1 MADVSVEFGATDTGL
16 SDTLK
21 GIRESMK
28 NLETQQKTTAMS
40 TDEVEKSL
48 RELKKLQGMEKHFM
62 DLSGETAKLADAQ
75 KIAAEATKKLAEEEK
90 AAEIATK
97 KLEEETASLARTQ
110 EKMNAP
116 LLTASERL
124 GLVRTQMEFL
134 KEKASTAALS
144 THELEDT
151 MKKLG
156 ELTSTERRLAAI
168 AGETGS
174 IGKQSSDT
182 SPKVEELAKDIKK
195 TGDNS
200 EEAGKKSEIGF
211 GKIGIA
217 AGIAG
222 AAAKVGSKVIEAAF
236 DAARQVVEGFGQAI
250 DLGGRLTDLSARTGE
265 TAGKLLV
272 LEKAFTNTGVSS
284 DAVGTS
290 LNKMQKFMVDAAQG
304 GQAQADALNRLGI
317 TMSELAGKTP
327 TEQMAVFAQRIAGIQ
342 DPAQRAE
349 SAMSIFGKSGGE
361 LLPILQN
368 FSGEIEAASGQ
379 LGSMPGVMDRSAKAF
394 DSLGENMQTIN
405 SKVMQFAAGFL
416 EGALPALNK
425 FTSALS
431 GVDAAGW
438 GQATMDVVTR
448 IADRL
453 IGAFKDPLAV
463 IAAYGTSFEVAV
475 KTFGNAFFNTSSTV
489 IDFLVQS
496 METNLASA
504 VTAYIGSALTDA
516 ALTFGRHITEALM
529 TFSAAISELPG
540 FQAAGDKMF
549 SVLDEANTKLGEA
562 QIANMGATA
571 EAAAKVTEEFDK
583 TAAKTRVFKE
593 DFFGAEEATKRM
605 NEEMDAIEASG
616 KATRE
621 DFLGAEGSTSNAANN
636 IGNAATNSQVA
647 AINFGSVN
655 KSAYDSNESMKASDG
670 HSTAI
675 ASSWAKV
682 AGSAYTAEQ
691 STYGAQEAMTKAV
704 RAMSDADMSNLFK
717 QAKQDLKDM
726 GGDMKTVGD
735 EARNIPQLAEALGIE
750 AAGKSSK
757 QLMYEI
763 GQEVEKIR
771 NTPIEINIKFN
782 SELFAAGIESLRT
795 QTNDA
800 FSQVPL
806 ILDAAPSIAEQAT
819 SASNEFKNQIPLNL
833 DGYDSIADTRKA
845 AEDNFAN
852 AIPLTM
858 SGDSSANEVLGVV
871 QDRLSTVIPLGLDA
885 DNSISQAFQ
894 SAQNAFATPIPTT
907 IDTTLDAEKSV
918 TGIRDSVKD
927 GIELDVAA
935 KSGVNG
941 VLDLIKTAVETIKT
955 TVETLERKLPV
966 AALI

>member
-1 MADVSVEFGATDTGL
+1 MADVTVEFGATDTGL
-16 SDTLK
+16 EKTLK
-21 GIRESMK
+21 AVQDELTQLKGKVSSGELSMTELESTMK
-28 NLETQQKTTAMS
+28 RIGQVTT
-40 TDEVEKSL
+40 
-48 RELKKLQGMEKHFM
+48 MEKN
-62 DLSGETAKLADAQ
+62 
-75 KIAAEATKKLAEEEK
+75 IK
-90 AAEIATK
+90 AIGD
-97 KLEEETASLARTQ
+97 S
-110 EKMNAP
+110 
-116 LLTASERL
+116 
-124 GLVRTQMEFL
+124 
-134 KEKASTAALS
+134 STA
-144 THELEDT
+144 
-151 MKKLG
+151 
-156 ELTSTERRLAAI
+156 
-168 AGETGS
+168 
-174 IGKQSSDT
+174 T
-182 SPKVEELAKDIKK
+182 SPKVEELNSDIKK

-200 EEAGKKSEIGF
+200 LDAGNKSEIGF

-250 DLGGRLTDLSARTGE
+250 DLGGRLTDLSDRTGE

-272 LEKAFTNTGVSS
+272 LEKAFTNTGVSADS
-284 DAVGTS
+284 VGTS

-349 SAMSIFGKSGGE
+349 AAMSIFGKSGGE

-368 FSGEIEAASGQ
+368 FSGELETARGQ

-394 DSLGENMQTIN
+394 DELGENMQTIN

-438 GQATMDVVTR
+438 GQATMDIVTR

-453 IGAFKDPLAV
+453 IGAFQDPLAV
-463 IAAYGTSFEVAV
+463 IQSYGTSMEVAV

-489 IDFLVQS
+489 IDFLVKS

-504 VTAYIGSALTDA
+504 VTAYIGSALTDS

-562 QIANMGATA
+562 QKANMGATA
-571 EAAAKVTEEFDK
+571 EAAAKVTAEFDK
-583 TAAKTRVFKE
+583 TASKTRVFKE

-621 DFLGAEGSTSNAANN
+621 GFLGAEGSASNAANN

-655 KSAYDSNESMKASDG
+655 SSAIGAGSSMQASDKT
-670 HSTAI
+670 STSI
-675 ASSWAKV
+675 AASWAKV
-682 AGSAYTAEQ
+682 AGSAYSAEQ

-704 RAMSDADMSNLFK
+704 RGMSDTDMSNLFK
-717 QAKQDLKDM
+717 QARQDLRDM

-735 EARNIPQLAEALGIE
+735 AARNIPQLAEALGIDT
-750 AAGKSSK
+750 AGKKSK

-782 SELFAAGIESLRT
+782 PELFAAGIESLRT

-800 FSQVPL
+800 FNQVPL
-806 ILDAAPSIAEQAT
+806 VLNAAPSIAEQAT
-819 SASNEFKNQIPLNL
+819 AASDGFKKPIPLNL
-833 DGYDSIADTRKA
+833 QGYESIADTRKA

-858 SGDSSANEVLGVV
+858 SGDSSANDVLKVV
-871 QDRLSTVIPLGLDA
+871 QDRLSTDIPLSLTTEEVNLDSA
-885 DNSISQAFQ
+885 KQQIAQLSGVPVTVDAKVDKQAFDNSIANLNTEIKNQFTGGAGGAGGPGGNAT
-894 SAQNAFATPIPTT
+894 AQGGNGGDGSDGGAGGKGGDATVPLT
-907 IDTTLDAEKSV
+907 IE
-918 TGIRDSVKD
+918 GILSTINTAV
-927 GIELDVAA
+927 EA
-935 KSGVNG
+935 
-941 VLDLIKTAVETIKT
+941 IKTAV
-955 TVETLERKLPV
+955 VSLEKKLPQPV
-966 AALI
+966 LA

>member
-1 MADVSVEFGATDTGL
+1 MADVTVEFGATDTGL
-16 SDTLK
+16 EKTLK
-21 GIRESMK
+21 AVQDELTQLKGKVSSGELSMTELESTMK
-28 NLETQQKTTAMS
+28 RIGQVTT
-40 TDEVEKSL
+40 
-48 RELKKLQGMEKHFM
+48 MEKN
-62 DLSGETAKLADAQ
+62 
-75 KIAAEATKKLAEEEK
+75 IK
-90 AAEIATK
+90 AIGD
-97 KLEEETASLARTQ
+97 S
-110 EKMNAP
+110 
-116 LLTASERL
+116 
-124 GLVRTQMEFL
+124 
-134 KEKASTAALS
+134 STA
-144 THELEDT
+144 
-151 MKKLG
+151 
-156 ELTSTERRLAAI
+156 
-168 AGETGS
+168 
-174 IGKQSSDT
+174 T
-182 SPKVEELAKDIKK
+182 SPKVEELNSDIKK

-200 EEAGKKSEIGF
+200 LDAGNKSEIGF

-250 DLGGRLTDLSARTGE
+250 DLGGRLTDLSSRTGE

-349 SAMSIFGKSGGE
+349 AAMSIFGKSGGE

-394 DSLGENMQTIN
+394 DSLGENMETIN

-453 IGAFKDPLAV
+453 IGAFQDPLAV

-504 VTAYIGSALTDA
+504 ITAYVGGALTDS

-540 FQAAGDKMF
+540 FQAAGDEMF
-549 SVLDEANTKLGEA
+549 RVLDAANTKLGEA
-562 QIANMGATA
+562 QIANMGETA
-571 EAAAKVTEEFDK
+571 KAAAKVTEEFDK
-583 TAAKTRVFKE
+583 TASKTRVFKE

-616 KATRE
+616 KTTRE
-621 DFLGAEGSTSNAANN
+621 DFLGTETSTSNTANN
-636 IGNAATNSQVA
+636 IKNAADNSNIS
-647 AINFGSVN
+647 AINFGLVN
-655 KSAYDSNESMKASDG
+655 SSSYSASESSKKSKDQSIE
-670 HSTAI
+670 TAVEW
-675 ASSWAKV
+675 SKV
-682 AGSAYTAEQ
+682 AGSAYTAET
-691 STYGAQEAMTKAV
+691 STKAAAAEMV
-704 RAMSDADMSNLFK
+704 KTAREMSQADMSKLFS
-717 QAKQDLKDM
+717 QAKQDLRDM
-726 GGDMKTVGD
+726 GGDMEILGKKVT
-735 EARNIPQLAEALGIE
+735 NIPQLAEALGIE
-750 AAGKSSK
+750 TASKSSK
-757 QLMYEI
+757 ILIQEI
-763 GQEVEKIR
+763 GAEIKKIGKE
-771 NTPIEINIKFN
+771 PIEINIKF
-782 SELFAAGIESLRT
+782 SPEKFAAGLESLRT
-795 QTNDA
+795 SFEGA
-800 FSQVPL
+800 FQDIPST
-806 ILDAAPSIAEQAT
+806 INAAPSIAEQAIDAT
-819 SASNEFKNQIPLNL
+819 DAFARPIPLNL
-833 DGYDSIADTRKA
+833 DGYDSIADAKQSA
-845 AEDNFAN
+845 LDNFAN
-852 AIPLTM
+852 PIPLNM
-858 SGDSSANEVLGVV
+858 SGDSAANEVLGVV
-871 QDRLSTVIPLGLDA
+871 QNAFASAIPLSMDGSNA
-885 DNSISQAFQ
+885 AAQAWQ
-894 SAQNAFATPIPTT
+894 TAENAFATPVNTSLSLDTSAAVQTATSNLGSIP
-907 IDTTLDAEKSV
+907 TTLDAEKSV
-918 TGIRDSVKD
+918 KGIRDSVKD

-935 KSGVNG
+935 KSGVSG
-941 VLDLIKTAVETIKT
+941 LLDAIKTAVEAIKT
-955 TVETLERKLPV
+955 AVEKIEPKLPT

>member
-1 MADVSVEFGATDTGL
+1 MADVTVEFGATDTGL
-16 SDTLK
+16 EKTLK
-21 GIRESMK
+21 AVQDELTQLKGKVSSGELSMTELESTMK
-28 NLETQQKTTAMS
+28 RIGQVTS
-40 TDEVEKSL
+40 
-48 RELKKLQGMEKHFM
+48 MEKN
-62 DLSGETAKLADAQ
+62 
-75 KIAAEATKKLAEEEK
+75 IK
-90 AAEIATK
+90 AIGD
-97 KLEEETASLARTQ
+97 S
-110 EKMNAP
+110 
-116 LLTASERL
+116 
-124 GLVRTQMEFL
+124 
-134 KEKASTAALS
+134 STA
-144 THELEDT
+144 
-151 MKKLG
+151 
-156 ELTSTERRLAAI
+156 
-168 AGETGS
+168 
-174 IGKQSSDT
+174 T
-182 SPKVEELAKDIKK
+182 SPKVEELNSDIKK

-200 EEAGKKSEIGF
+200 LDAGNKSEIGF

-250 DLGGRLTDLSARTGE
+250 DLGGRLTDLSSRTGE

-290 LNKMQKFMVDAAQG
+290 LNKMQKFMIDAAQG
-304 GQAQADALNRLGI
+304 GAAQADAMSRLGI

-349 SAMSIFGKSGGE
+349 AAMSIFGKSGGE

-394 DSLGENMQTIN
+394 DSLGENMETIN

-438 GQATMDVVTR
+438 GQATMDIVTR

-453 IGAFKDPLAV
+453 IGAFQDPLAT
-463 IAAYGTSFEVAV
+463 IQAYGTSFEVAV

-489 IDFLVQS
+489 IDFLVKS

-516 ALTFGRHITEALM
+516 ALTFGRHITESLM

-562 QIANMGATA
+562 QIANMGETA
-571 EAAAKVTEEFDK
+571 KAAAKVTEEFDK
-583 TAAKTRVFKE
+583 TASKTRVFKE

-605 NEEMDAIEASG
+605 NKEMDAIEANG

-621 DFLGAEGSTSNAANN
+621 NFLGTETSTSNTANN
-636 IGNAATNSQVA
+636 IKNAADNSNIS

-655 KSAYDSNESMKASDG
+655 SSSYSASESSKKSKDQSVL
-670 HSTAI
+670 TAVEW
-675 ASSWAKV
+675 SKV
-682 AGSAYTAEQ
+682 AGSAYTAET
-691 STYGAQEAMTKAV
+691 ST
-704 RAMSDADMSNLFK
+704 RAAAAEMVKTAREMSQADMSKLFS
-717 QAKQDLKDM
+717 QAKQDLRDM
-726 GGDMKTVGD
+726 GGDLEILGKKVT
-735 EARNIPQLAEALGIE
+735 NIPQLAEALGIE
-750 AAGKSSK
+750 TASKSSK
-757 QLMYEI
+757 ILIQEIGAEIKKI
-763 GQEVEKIR
+763 GQEPVEID
-771 NTPIEINIKFN
+771 IKF
-782 SELFAAGIESLRT
+782 SPEKFAAGLESLRT
-795 QTNDA
+795 SFEDA
-800 FSQVPL
+800 FQDIPST
-806 ILDAAPSIAEQAT
+806 INAAPSIAEQAMDAT
-819 SASNEFKNQIPLNL
+819 QAFAQPIPLNL
-833 DGYDSIADTRKA
+833 NGYDSIADAKQTA
-845 AEDNFAN
+845 LDNFAN
-852 AIPLTM
+852 PIPLSM
-858 SGDSSANEVLGVV
+858 SGDSAANEVLGVV
-871 QDRLSTVIPLGLDA
+871 Q
-885 DNSISQAFQ
+885 
-894 SAQNAFATPIPTT
+894 NAFASAIPLSLDGSNAAANAWQTAENAFAAPVNT
-907 IDTTLDAEKSV
+907 SLSLDTSAAVQTATSNLGSIPTTLDADKSV
-918 TGIRDSVKD
+918 EGIRDSVKD

-941 VLDLIKTAVETIKT
+941 TLDLIKTAVEAIKT
-955 TVETLERKLPV
+955 AVVSLETKLPQPV
-966 AALI
+966 LA

>member
-1 MADVSVEFGATDTGL
+1 
-16 SDTLK
+16 
-21 GIRESMK
+21 
-28 NLETQQKTTAMS
+28 
-40 TDEVEKSL
+40 
-48 RELKKLQGMEKHFM
+48 
-62 DLSGETAKLADAQ
+62 
-75 KIAAEATKKLAEEEK
+75 
-90 AAEIATK
+90 
-97 KLEEETASLARTQ
+97 
-110 EKMNAP
+110 
-116 LLTASERL
+116 
-124 GLVRTQMEFL
+124 
-134 KEKASTAALS
+134 
-144 THELEDT
+144 
-151 MKKLG
+151 
-156 ELTSTERRLAAI
+156 
-168 AGETGS
+168 
-174 IGKQSSDT
+174 
-182 SPKVEELAKDIKK
+182 
-195 TGDNS
+195 
-200 EEAGKKSEIGF
+200 
-211 GKIGIA
+211 
-217 AGIAG
+217 
-222 AAAKVGSKVIEAAF
+222 VIEAAF
-236 DAARQVVEGFGQAI
+236 DAARRVVEGFGQAI

-304 GQAQADALNRLGI
+304 GQAQTEALNRLGI

-349 SAMSIFGKSGGE
+349 AAMSIFGKSGGE

-368 FSGEIEAASGQ
+368 FSGELEAASAQ

-438 GQATMDVVTR
+438 GQATMGIITR

-453 IGAFKDPLAV
+453 IGAFQDPLAV

-489 IDFLVQS
+489 IDFLIKS

-549 SVLDEANTKLGEA
+549 QVLDAANTKLGEA

-571 EAAAKVTEEFDK
+571 EAASKVTDEFDK

-605 NEEMDAIEASG
+605 NTEMDAIEASG

-621 DFLGAEGSTSNAANN
+621 DFLGAEGSATNTASNLR
-636 IGNAATNSQVA
+636 NAATNSQIA

-655 KSAYDSNESMKASDG
+655 SSAISAGSSMQASDKASV
-670 HSTAI
+670 SI
-675 ASSWAKV
+675 AKSWAKV

-691 STYGAQEAMTKAV
+691 STYGAQAAMAKAV
-704 RAMSDADMSNLFK
+704 REMSDKDVGTLFT

-726 GGDMKTVGD
+726 GGDMRTVGE
-735 EARNIPQLAEALGIE
+735 EARNIPDLAEALGIE
-750 AAGKSSK
+750 TAGKSTK
-757 QLMYEI
+757 QMIYEI
-763 GQEVEKIR
+763 GQEIKVIS
-771 NTPIEINIKFN
+771 NSPIEINIKF
-782 SELFAAGIESLRT
+782 SPEVFAAGIESLRT
-795 QTNDA
+795 ETNNA
-800 FSQVPL
+800 FNQVPL
-806 ILDAAPSIAEQAT
+806 VLNAAPSIAEQAT
-819 SASNEFKNQIPLNL
+819 AASDEFKNPIPLNL
-833 DGYDSIADTRKA
+833 QGYDSIADTRKA

-894 SAQNAFATPIPTT
+894 SAENTFAKPIPTT

-918 TGIRDSVKD
+918 KGLRDSVKD

-935 KSGVNG
+935 KSGVSGLLEAIKGLVTTISTTTTSMNG
-941 VLDLIKTAVETIKT
+941 
-955 TVETLERKLPV
+955 KLPIAV
-966 AALI
+966 VGA

>member
-1 MADVSVEFGATDTGL
+1 MADVTVEFGATDTGL
-16 SDTLK
+16 EKTLK
-21 GIRESMK
+21 AVQDELTQLKGKVSSGELSMTELESTMK
-28 NLETQQKTTAMS
+28 RIGQVTT
-40 TDEVEKSL
+40 
-48 RELKKLQGMEKHFM
+48 MEKN
-62 DLSGETAKLADAQ
+62 
-75 KIAAEATKKLAEEEK
+75 IK
-90 AAEIATK
+90 AIGD
-97 KLEEETASLARTQ
+97 S
-110 EKMNAP
+110 
-116 LLTASERL
+116 
-124 GLVRTQMEFL
+124 
-134 KEKASTAALS
+134 STA
-144 THELEDT
+144 
-151 MKKLG
+151 
-156 ELTSTERRLAAI
+156 
-168 AGETGS
+168 
-174 IGKQSSDT
+174 T
-182 SPKVEELAKDIKK
+182 SPKVEELNSDIKK

-200 EEAGKKSEIGF
+200 LDAGNKSEIGF

-349 SAMSIFGKSGGE
+349 AAMSIFGKSGGE

-489 IDFLVQS
+489 IDFLVKS
-496 METNLASA
+496 MQTNLASA
-504 VTAYIGSALTDA
+504 VTAYIGSALTDS

-529 TFSAAISELPG
+529 TFSTAIAELPG
-540 FQAAGDKMF
+540 FQAAGDEMF
-549 SVLDEANTKLGEA
+549 RVLDAANKKLGEE
-562 QIANMGATA
+562 QKANIGATA

-583 TAAKTRVFKE
+583 AASKTTIFKE
-593 DFFGAEEATKRM
+593 DIFGAEEATKRM

-621 DFLGAEGSTSNAANN
+621 DFLGAEGSATNAASNILNAAN
-636 IGNAATNSQVA
+636 NSQVA

-655 KSAYDSNESMKASDG
+655 LSAYNSKENMKTSEG
-670 HSTAI
+670 HSLVI
-675 ASSWAKV
+675 KDYWAKV

-795 QTNDA
+795 QTSDA
-800 FSQVPL
+800 FNQVPL

-819 SASNEFKNQIPLNL
+819 SASNEFKNQIPINL
-833 DGYDSIADTRKA
+833 DGYESIADTRKA

-858 SGDSSANEVLGVV
+858 SGDSSANQVLGVV

-918 TGIRDSVKD
+918 TGIRDSLKD

-941 VLDLIKTAVETIKT
+941 TLDLIKTAVEAIKT
-955 TVETLERKLPV
+955 AVEKIEPKLPT

>member
-1 MADVSVEFGATDTGL
+1 MADVTVEFGATDTGL
-16 SDTLK
+16 EKTLK
-21 GIRESMK
+21 AVQDELTQLKGKVSSGELSMTELESTMK
-28 NLETQQKTTAMS
+28 RIGQVTT
-40 TDEVEKSL
+40 
-48 RELKKLQGMEKHFM
+48 MEKN
-62 DLSGETAKLADAQ
+62 
-75 KIAAEATKKLAEEEK
+75 IK
-90 AAEIATK
+90 AIGD
-97 KLEEETASLARTQ
+97 S
-110 EKMNAP
+110 
-116 LLTASERL
+116 
-124 GLVRTQMEFL
+124 
-134 KEKASTAALS
+134 STA
-144 THELEDT
+144 
-151 MKKLG
+151 
-156 ELTSTERRLAAI
+156 
-168 AGETGS
+168 
-174 IGKQSSDT
+174 T
-182 SPKVEELAKDIKK
+182 SPKVEELGKDMK
-195 TGDNS
+195 TAGDKA
-200 EEAGKKSEIGF
+200 EAAGDKGSIGF

-222 AAAKVGSKVIEAAF
+222 AAAKVGSMAIEAAF
-236 DAARQVVEGFGQAI
+236 DAARKVAEGFGQAI
-250 DLGGRLTDLSARTGE
+250 DLGGRLTDLSDRTGE
-265 TAGKLLV
+265 TAGKLLI

-304 GQAQADALNRLGI
+304 GQAQTEALNRLGI

-349 SAMSIFGKSGGE
+349 AAMSIFGKSGGE
-361 LLPILQN
+361 LIPILQN
-368 FSGEIEAASGQ
+368 FSGELETASAQ

-394 DSLGENMQTIN
+394 DELGENMQTIN

-438 GQATMDVVTR
+438 GQATMDIITR
-448 IADRL
+448 IADRF
-453 IGAFKDPLAV
+453 IGAFQDPLAV

-489 IDFLVQS
+489 IDFLVKS

-504 VTAYIGSALTDA
+504 VTAYIGSALTDS
-516 ALTFGRHITEALM
+516 ALTFARHITEALM
-529 TFSAAISELPG
+529 TFSAAIAELPG

-549 SVLDEANTKLGEA
+549 SILDAANTKLGEA
-562 QIANMGATA
+562 QIANMGETA
-571 EAAAKVTEEFDK
+571 KAAAKVTAEFDK
-583 TAAKTRVFKE
+583 TASKTRVFKE

-605 NEEMDAIEASG
+605 NEEMNAIEASG
-616 KATRE
+616 KETRE
-621 DFLGAEGSTSNAANN
+621 NFLGAEGSSSDAASNIQNAANN
-636 IGNAATNSQVA
+636 SQVT

-655 KSAYDSNESMKASDG
+655 KSAIGASSSMQASDKAST
-670 HSTAI
+670 SI
-675 ASSWAKV
+675 AKSWVKV
-682 AGSAYTAEQ
+682 AGSAYEAEK
-691 STYGAQEAMTKAV
+691 STYGAQEAMTKAM
-704 RAMSDADMSNLFK
+704 RAMSNADMNNLFK

-726 GGDMKTVGD
+726 GGDMEAVGKS
-735 EARNIPQLAEALGIE
+735 ARNIPQLAEALGIE

-763 GQEVEKIR
+763 GQEIEKIR
-771 NTPIEINIKFN
+771 KTPIEINIKFN
-782 SELFAAGIESLRT
+782 PKLFAAGIESLRT
-795 QTNDA
+795 QTNDV

-806 ILDAAPSIAEQAT
+806 VLNAAPSIAEQAIA
-819 SASNEFKNQIPLNL
+819 ASDEFTKPIPLNL
-833 DGYDSIADTRKA
+833 EGYESIADTRKA

-852 AIPLTM
+852 PIPLTM

-894 SAQNAFATPIPTT
+894 SAENTFAKPIPTT

-918 TGIRDSVKD
+918 KGLRDSLKD

-935 KSGVNG
+935 KSGATG
-941 VLDLIKTAVETIKT
+941 LLEMIKTAVEAIKT
-955 TVETLERKLPV
+955 AVEKIEPKLPT

>member
-1 MADVSVEFGATDTGL
+1 MADVTVEFGATDTGL
-16 SDTLK
+16 EKTLK
-21 GIRESMK
+21 AVQDELTQLKGKVSSGELSMTE
-28 NLETQQKTTAMS
+28 LEGTMKRIGQVTT
-40 TDEVEKSL
+40 
-48 RELKKLQGMEKHFM
+48 MEKN
-62 DLSGETAKLADAQ
+62 
-75 KIAAEATKKLAEEEK
+75 IK
-90 AAEIATK
+90 AIGD
-97 KLEEETASLARTQ
+97 S
-110 EKMNAP
+110 
-116 LLTASERL
+116 
-124 GLVRTQMEFL
+124 
-134 KEKASTAALS
+134 STA
-144 THELEDT
+144 
-151 MKKLG
+151 
-156 ELTSTERRLAAI
+156 
-168 AGETGS
+168 
-174 IGKQSSDT
+174 T
-182 SPKVEELAKDIKK
+182 SPKVEELNSDIKK

-200 EEAGKKSEIGF
+200 LDAGNKSEIGF

-236 DAARQVVEGFGQAI
+236 DAARRVVEGFGQAI

-304 GQAQADALNRLGI
+304 GQAQAEALNRLGI

-327 TEQMAVFAQRIAGIQ
+327 TEQMAVFAQRIAGIK

-349 SAMSIFGKSGGE
+349 AAMSIFGKSGGE

-368 FSGEIEAASGQ
+368 LSGELEAARDQ

-394 DSLGENMQTIN
+394 DSLGENIETIN

-438 GQATMDVVTR
+438 GQATMGIITR

-453 IGAFKDPLAV
+453 IGAFQDPLAV

-496 METNLASA
+496 MQTNLASA
-504 VTAYIGSALTDA
+504 ITAYVGGALTDS
-516 ALTFGRHITEALM
+516 ALTFGRHLTEALM
-529 TFSAAISELPG
+529 TFSTAIAELPG
-540 FQAAGDKMF
+540 FKAAGDEMF
-549 SVLDEANTKLGEA
+549 RVLDEANKKLGEE
-562 QIANMGATA
+562 QKANMGAVA
-571 EAAAKVTEEFDK
+571 EAASKVTEEFDK
-583 TAAKTRVFKE
+583 TASKTRVFKE

-621 DFLGAEGSTSNAANN
+621 DFLGAEGSATNTASNILNAAN
-636 IGNAATNSQVA
+636 NSQVA

-655 KSAYDSNESMKASDG
+655 KSAYDSNESMTASDG

-782 SELFAAGIESLRT
+782 PELFAAGIESLRT

-800 FSQVPL
+800 FNQVPL
-806 ILDAAPSIAEQAT
+806 VLNAAPSIAEQAIA
-819 SASNEFKNQIPLNL
+819 ASDEFKKPIPLNL
-833 DGYDSIADTRKA
+833 QGYGSIADTRKA

-858 SGDSSANEVLGVV
+858 SGDSSANKVLGVV

-918 TGIRDSVKD
+918 TGIRDSLKD
-927 GIELDVAA
+927 GIEIDVAA

-941 VLDLIKTAVETIKT
+941 TLDLIKTAVQAIKT
-955 TVETLERKLPV
+955 AVEKIEPKLPT

>member
-1 MADVSVEFGATDTGL
+1 MADVTVEFGATDTGL
-16 SDTLK
+16 EKTLK
-21 GIRESMK
+21 AVQDELTQLKGKVSSGELSMTELESTMK
-28 NLETQQKTTAMS
+28 RIGQVTT
-40 TDEVEKSL
+40 
-48 RELKKLQGMEKHFM
+48 MEKN
-62 DLSGETAKLADAQ
+62 
-75 KIAAEATKKLAEEEK
+75 IK
-90 AAEIATK
+90 AIGD
-97 KLEEETASLARTQ
+97 S
-110 EKMNAP
+110 
-116 LLTASERL
+116 
-124 GLVRTQMEFL
+124 
-134 KEKASTAALS
+134 STA
-144 THELEDT
+144 
-151 MKKLG
+151 
-156 ELTSTERRLAAI
+156 
-168 AGETGS
+168 
-174 IGKQSSDT
+174 T
-182 SPKVEELAKDIKK
+182 SPKVEELNSDIKK

-200 EEAGKKSEIGF
+200 LDAGNKSEIGF

-236 DAARQVVEGFGQAI
+236 DAARRVVEGFGQAI

-304 GQAQADALNRLGI
+304 GQAQTEALNRLGI

-349 SAMSIFGKSGGE
+349 AAMSIFGKSGGE

-368 FSGEIEAASGQ
+368 FSGELEAASAQ

-438 GQATMDVVTR
+438 GQATMGIITR

-453 IGAFKDPLAV
+453 IGAFQDPLAV

-489 IDFLVQS
+489 IDFLVKS

-516 ALTFGRHITEALM
+516 ALTFGRHMTEALM

-549 SVLDEANTKLGEA
+549 QVLDAANTKLGEA
-562 QIANMGATA
+562 QIANMGETA
-571 EAAAKVTEEFDK
+571 KAASKVTDEFDK

-616 KATRE
+616 KATRQN
-621 DFLGAEGSTSNAANN
+621 FLGAEGSATNAANN
-636 IGNAATNSQVA
+636 IGNAATNSQIA

-655 KSAYDSNESMKASDG
+655 TSAYSSKENMKASDG
-670 HSTAI
+670 HSTSI

-691 STYGAQEAMTKAV
+691 STYGAQSAMAKAV
-704 RAMSDADMSNLFK
+704 REMSGKDVGTLFT
-717 QAKQDLKDM
+717 QAKQDLRDM
-726 GGDMKTVGD
+726 GGDMKTVGE
-735 EARNIPQLAEALGIE
+735 EARNIPDLAEALGIE
-750 AAGKSSK
+750 TAGKSAK
-757 QLMYEI
+757 QMIYEI
-763 GQEVEKIR
+763 GQEIKVIS
-771 NTPIEINIKFN
+771 NSPIEINIKF
-782 SELFAAGIESLRT
+782 SPEVFAAGIESLRT
-795 QTNDA
+795 ETNNA
-800 FSQVPL
+800 FNQVPL
-806 ILDAAPSIAEQAT
+806 VLNAAPSIAEQAT
-819 SASNEFKNQIPLNL
+819 AASDEFKNPIPLNL
-833 DGYDSIADTRKA
+833 QGYDSIADTRKA

-894 SAQNAFATPIPTT
+894 SAENTFAKPIPTT

-918 TGIRDSVKD
+918 TGLRDSLKD

-935 KSGVNG
+935 KSGATGLLEAIKGLVTTISTATTSING
-941 VLDLIKTAVETIKT
+941 
-955 TVETLERKLPV
+955 KLPIAV
-966 AALI
+966 VGA

>member
-1 MADVSVEFGATDTGL
+1 MADVTVEFGATDTGL
-16 SDTLK
+16 EKTLK
-21 GIRESMK
+21 AVQDELTQLKGKVSSGELSMTELESTMK
-28 NLETQQKTTAMS
+28 RIGQVTS
-40 TDEVEKSL
+40 
-48 RELKKLQGMEKHFM
+48 MEKN
-62 DLSGETAKLADAQ
+62 
-75 KIAAEATKKLAEEEK
+75 IK
-90 AAEIATK
+90 AIGD
-97 KLEEETASLARTQ
+97 S
-110 EKMNAP
+110 
-116 LLTASERL
+116 
-124 GLVRTQMEFL
+124 
-134 KEKASTAALS
+134 STA
-144 THELEDT
+144 
-151 MKKLG
+151 
-156 ELTSTERRLAAI
+156 
-168 AGETGS
+168 
-174 IGKQSSDT
+174 T
-182 SPKVEELAKDIKK
+182 SPKVEELNSDIKK

-200 EEAGKKSEIGF
+200 LDAGNKSEIGF

-349 SAMSIFGKSGGE
+349 AAMSIFGKSGGE

-438 GQATMDVVTR
+438 GQATMGIITR

-453 IGAFKDPLAV
+453 IGAFQDPLAV

-489 IDFLVQS
+489 IDFLVKS

-529 TFSAAISELPG
+529 TFSTAIANLPG

-549 SVLDEANTKLGEA
+549 EVLDAANTKLGEA

-571 EAAAKVTEEFDK
+571 EAASKVTEEFDK
-583 TAAKTRVFKE
+583 TASKTRVFKE
-593 DFFGAEEATKRM
+593 DFFGAEEATQRM

-621 DFLGAEGSTSNAANN
+621 DFLGAEGSATNTASNILNAAN
-636 IGNAATNSQVA
+636 NSQVA

-655 KSAYDSNESMKASDG
+655 KSAYDSNERMKASDG

-726 GGDMKTVGD
+726 GGDMEAVGKS
-735 EARNIPQLAEALGIE
+735 ARNIPQLAEALGIE
-750 AAGKSSK
+750 EAGKSSK

-795 QTNDA
+795 QTSDA
-800 FSQVPL
+800 FNQVPL

-819 SASNEFKNQIPLNL
+819 SASNEFKNQIPINL
-833 DGYDSIADTRKA
+833 DGYESIADTRKA

-858 SGDSSANEVLGVV
+858 SGDSSANQVLGVV

-894 SAQNAFATPIPTT
+894 SAENTFAKPIPTT

-918 TGIRDSVKD
+918 TGLRDSLKD

-935 KSGVNG
+935 KSGVSGLLEAIKGLVTTISTETTSMNG
-941 VLDLIKTAVETIKT
+941 
-955 TVETLERKLPV
+955 KLPIAV
-966 AALI
+966 VGA

>member
-1 MADVSVEFGATDTGL
+1 MADVTVEFGATDTGL
-16 SDTLK
+16 EKTLK
-21 GIRESMK
+21 AVQDELTQLKGKVSSGELSMTELESTMK
-28 NLETQQKTTAMS
+28 RIGQVTS
-40 TDEVEKSL
+40 
-48 RELKKLQGMEKHFM
+48 MEKN
-62 DLSGETAKLADAQ
+62 
-75 KIAAEATKKLAEEEK
+75 IK
-90 AAEIATK
+90 AIGD
-97 KLEEETASLARTQ
+97 S
-110 EKMNAP
+110 
-116 LLTASERL
+116 
-124 GLVRTQMEFL
+124 
-134 KEKASTAALS
+134 STA
-144 THELEDT
+144 
-151 MKKLG
+151 
-156 ELTSTERRLAAI
+156 
-168 AGETGS
+168 
-174 IGKQSSDT
+174 T
-182 SPKVEELAKDIKK
+182 SPKVEELNSDIKK

-200 EEAGKKSEIGF
+200 LDAGNKSEIGF

-250 DLGGRLTDLSARTGE
+250 DLGGRLTDLSSRTGE

-272 LEKAFTNTGVSS
+272 LEKAFTNTGVSADS
-284 DAVGTS
+284 VGTS
-290 LNKMQKFMVDAAQG
+290 INKMQKFMVDAAQG

-327 TEQMAVFAQRIAGIQ
+327 TEQMALFAQRIAGIQ

-349 SAMSIFGKSGGE
+349 AAMSIFGKSGGE

-368 FSGEIEAASGQ
+368 FSGELEAASGQ

-394 DSLGENMQTIN
+394 DSLGENMETIN

-453 IGAFKDPLAV
+453 IGAFQDPLAV

-504 VTAYIGSALTDA
+504 ITAYVGGALTDS

-562 QIANMGATA
+562 QIANMGETA
-571 EAAAKVTEEFDK
+571 KAAAKVTEEFDK
-583 TAAKTRVFKE
+583 TASKTRVFKE

-605 NEEMDAIEASG
+605 NEEMDAIEANG

-621 DFLGAEGSTSNAANN
+621 NFLGTETSTSNTANN
-636 IGNAATNSQVA
+636 IKNAADNSNIS
-647 AINFGSVN
+647 AINFGLVN
-655 KSAYDSNESMKASDG
+655 SSSYSASESSKKSKNYAIE
-670 HSTAI
+670 TAAEWVKI
-675 ASSWAKV
+675 

-691 STYGAQEAMTKAV
+691 ST
-704 RAMSDADMSNLFK
+704 RATQAEMVKTAREMSQADMSKLFS

-726 GGDMKTVGD
+726 GGDMEILGKKVT
-735 EARNIPQLAEALGIE
+735 NIPQLAEALGIE
-750 AAGKSSK
+750 TAGKSSK
-757 QLMYEI
+757 ILIQEI
-763 GQEVEKIR
+763 GAEIKKIGKE
-771 NTPIEINIKFN
+771 PIEINIKF
-782 SELFAAGIESLRT
+782 SPEKFAAGLESLRT
-795 QTNDA
+795 SFEDA
-800 FSQVPL
+800 FQDIPST
-806 ILDAAPSIAEQAT
+806 INAAPSIAEQAINAT
-819 SASNEFKNQIPLNL
+819 DAFARPIPLNL
-833 DGYDSIADTRKA
+833 DGYDSIADAKQSA
-845 AEDNFAN
+845 LDNFAN
-852 AIPLTM
+852 PIPLNM
-858 SGDSSANEVLGVV
+858 SGDSAANEVLGVV
-871 QDRLSTVIPLGLDA
+871 QNAFASAIPLSMDGSNA
-885 DNSISQAFQ
+885 AAQAWQ
-894 SAQNAFATPIPTT
+894 TAENAFATPVNTSLSLDTSAAVQTATSNLGSIP
-907 IDTTLDAEKSV
+907 TTLDADKSV
-918 TGIRDSVKD
+918 EGIRDSVKD

-935 KSGVNG
+935 KSGVSG
-941 VLDLIKTAVETIKT
+941 LLDAIKTAVEAIKT
-955 TVETLERKLPV
+955 SVLLIEPKLPQQV
-966 AALI
+966 LA

>member
-1 MADVSVEFGATDTGL
+1 MADVTVEFGATDTGL
-16 SDTLK
+16 EKTLK
-21 GIRESMK
+21 AVQDELTQLKGKVSSGELSMTELESTMK
-28 NLETQQKTTAMS
+28 RIGQVTT
-40 TDEVEKSL
+40 
-48 RELKKLQGMEKHFM
+48 MEKN
-62 DLSGETAKLADAQ
+62 
-75 KIAAEATKKLAEEEK
+75 IK
-90 AAEIATK
+90 AIGD
-97 KLEEETASLARTQ
+97 S
-110 EKMNAP
+110 
-116 LLTASERL
+116 
-124 GLVRTQMEFL
+124 
-134 KEKASTAALS
+134 STA
-144 THELEDT
+144 
-151 MKKLG
+151 
-156 ELTSTERRLAAI
+156 
-168 AGETGS
+168 
-174 IGKQSSDT
+174 T
-182 SPKVEELAKDIKK
+182 SPKVEELNSDIKK

-200 EEAGKKSEIGF
+200 LDAGNKSEIGF

-236 DAARQVVEGFGQAI
+236 DAARRVVEGFGQAI
-250 DLGGRLTDLSARTGE
+250 DLGGRLTDLSSRTGE
-265 TAGKLLV
+265 TAGQLLV
-272 LEKAFTNTGVSS
+272 LEKAFTNTGVSADS
-284 DAVGTS
+284 VGTS

-317 TMSELAGKTP
+317 TMSELVGKTP

-349 SAMSIFGKSGGE
+349 AAMSIFGKSGGE

-368 FSGEIEAASGQ
+368 FSGELETARGQ

-394 DSLGENMQTIN
+394 DELGENMQTIN

-438 GQATMDVVTR
+438 GQATMDIVTR

-453 IGAFKDPLAV
+453 IGAFQDPLAV
-463 IAAYGTSFEVAV
+463 IQSYGTSMEVAV

-496 METNLASA
+496 MQTNLASA

-549 SVLDEANTKLGEA
+549 SILDAANTKLGEA
-562 QIANMGATA
+562 QIANMGETA
-571 EAAAKVTEEFDK
+571 KAAAKVTEEFDK
-583 TAAKTRVFKE
+583 TASKTRVFKE

-605 NEEMDAIEASG
+605 NEEVAAIEASG

-621 DFLGAEGSTSNAANN
+621 SFLGAEGSTSNAANN

-655 KSAYDSNESMKASDG
+655 TSAIGAGSSMQASDKT
-670 HSTAI
+670 SASI
-675 ASSWAKV
+675 AASWAKV
-682 AGSAYTAEQ
+682 AGSAYSAEQ

-704 RAMSDADMSNLFK
+704 RGMSDTDMSNLFK
-717 QAKQDLKDM
+717 QARQDLRDM
-726 GGDMKTVGD
+726 GGDMKTIAN
-735 EARNIPQLAEALGIE
+735 EAHNIPQLAEALGIDT
-750 AAGKSSK
+750 AGKKSK

-771 NTPIEINIKFN
+771 NTPIEINIRFN
-782 SELFAAGIESLRT
+782 PELFAAGIESLRT
-795 QTNDA
+795 QTNEA
-800 FSQVPL
+800 FNQVPL
-806 ILDAAPSIAEQAT
+806 VLNAAPSIAEQAIA
-819 SASNEFKNQIPLNL
+819 ASDGFKNPIPLNL

-871 QDRLSTVIPLGLDA
+871 QDRLSTIIPLGLDA

-894 SAQNAFATPIPTT
+894 SAQSAFATPIPTT

-918 TGIRDSVKD
+918 TGLRDSLKD

-935 KSGVNG
+935 KSGATG
-941 VLDLIKTAVETIKT
+941 LLDAIKTAVEAIKT
-955 TVETLERKLPV
+955 AVVSLETKLPQPV
-966 AALI
+966 LA

>member
-1 MADVSVEFGATDTGL
+1 MADVTVEFGATDTGL
-16 SDTLK
+16 EKTLK
-21 GIRESMK
+21 AVQDELTQLKGKVSSGELSMTELESTMK
-28 NLETQQKTTAMS
+28 RIGQVTS
-40 TDEVEKSL
+40 
-48 RELKKLQGMEKHFM
+48 MEKN
-62 DLSGETAKLADAQ
+62 
-75 KIAAEATKKLAEEEK
+75 IK
-90 AAEIATK
+90 AIGD
-97 KLEEETASLARTQ
+97 Q
-110 EKMNAP
+110 
-116 LLTASERL
+116 
-124 GLVRTQMEFL
+124 
-134 KEKASTAALS
+134 STA
-144 THELEDT
+144 
-151 MKKLG
+151 
-156 ELTSTERRLAAI
+156 
-168 AGETGS
+168 
-174 IGKQSSDT
+174 T
-182 SPKVEELAKDIKK
+182 SPKVEELGKDMK
-195 TGDNS
+195 TAGDKA
-200 EEAGKKSEIGF
+200 ETAGDKGSIGF

-272 LEKAFTNTGVSS
+272 LEKAFTNTGVSADS
-284 DAVGTS
+284 VGTS

-349 SAMSIFGKSGGE
+349 AAMSIFGKSGGE

-368 FSGEIEAASGQ
+368 FSGELEAASGQ

-394 DSLGENMQTIN
+394 DSLGENMETIN

-438 GQATMDVVTR
+438 GQATMDIVTR

-453 IGAFKDPLAV
+453 IGAFKDPLAA

-489 IDFLVQS
+489 IDFLVKS

-504 VTAYIGSALTDA
+504 VTAYVGGALTDA

-549 SVLDEANTKLGEA
+549 EVLDAANTKLGEA

-571 EAAAKVTEEFDK
+571 EAASKVTEEFDK

-621 DFLGAEGSTSNAANN
+621 DFLGAEGSTSNAASNLQ
-636 IGNAATNSQVA
+636 NAATNSQIA

-655 KSAYDSNESMKASDG
+655 TSASNSKENIQASDKT
-670 HSTAI
+670 STSI
-675 ASSWAKV
+675 AASWAKV
-682 AGSAYTAEQ
+682 AGSAYEAEK

-704 RAMSDADMSNLFK
+704 REMSDADMSNLFK
-717 QAKQDLKDM
+717 QARQDLKDM
-726 GGDMKTVGD
+726 GGDMESVGKS
-735 EARNIPQLAEALGIE
+735 ARNIPQLADVLGID

-757 QLMYEI
+757 QVMYEI
-763 GQEVEKIR
+763 VQEIEKIR

-782 SELFAAGIESLRT
+782 PELFAAGIESLRT
-795 QTNDA
+795 QTNEA
-800 FSQVPL
+800 FNQVPL
-806 ILDAAPSIAEQAT
+806 VLNAAPSIAEQAT
-819 SASNEFKNQIPLNL
+819 AASDEFKNPIPLNL
-833 DGYDSIADTRKA
+833 NGYDSIADTRKA

-871 QDRLSTVIPLGLDA
+871 QDRLSTDIPLSLTTAEVNLDSA
-885 DNSISQAFQ
+885 KQQIAQLSDVPVTVDAKVDKQAFDNSIANLNAEIKNNFTGGAGGPGGVGGNAN
-894 SAQNAFATPIPTT
+894 AQGGSGGDGSDGGGGGKGGDATIPLTMEGILST
-907 IDTTLDAEKSV
+907 I
-918 TGIRDSVKD
+918 
-927 GIELDVAA
+927 
-935 KSGVNG
+935 N
-941 VLDLIKTAVETIKT
+941 TAVEAIKAA
-955 TVETLERKLPV
+955 VQNIESKLPIAV
-966 AALI
+966 VGA